1 MLQESLT
8 DIEQFVSWFRGS
20 SPYINAFRGRT
31 FVITFGG
38 EMLTEAQFPGLVHD
52 IALLNSL
59 GVRLVLVHGA
69 RPQIEER
76 LRESNI
82 EWRYAN
88 GLRITDRETMECVKE
103 AAGSVRVDIEAL
115 LSMGL
120 ANSPMAGAAIR
131 VTSGN
136 FVTAQ
141 PLGVRDGVDYQHTG
155 EVRRIDNKGIQR
167 QLDEGNIVLLSPL
180 GCSPTGEVFNLTA
193 EDVATAAASAL
204 HAEKM
209 VYLIDGPGAFNAKG
223 ELIREM
229 DLNDAAHWLD
239 CCGDTSEHIA
249 KCIAGAVRACSKGVR
264 RAHLVNRHVDGSLLL
279 ELFTRDGIGTLV
291 TAETYEGLRQATI
304 DDVGGL
310 LELIE
315 PLEAEGVLV
324 RRSRE
329 LLEMEIDH
337 FFVLERDRTIIGCA
351 ALYPFAEEQV
361 GELACMAV
369 HANYRKEGRG
379 DDLLEYAEKRARQLG
394 IKRLFVLTT
403 RTAHW
408 FLERGFR
415 EGDLTDLPVKKQAM
429 YNYQR
434 RSKVFIKPL

>member
-1 MLQESLT
+1 MLQDSLT
-8 DIEQFVSWFRGS
+8 DIEQFVRWFRGS

-31 FVITFGG
+31 FVLTFGG
-38 EMLTEAQFPGLVHD
+38 EMLTEEQFPGLVHD
-52 IALLNSL
+52 IALLNNL

-88 GLRITDRETMECVKE
+88 GLRITDIETMECVKE
-103 AAGSVRVDIEAL
+103 AAGAVRVDIEAL

-120 ANSPMAGAAIR
+120 ANSPMAGASIR

-141 PLGVRDGVDYQHTG
+141 PLGVRYGVDYQHPG
-155 EVRRIDNKGIQR
+155 EVRRIDHKAIQR

-180 GCSPTGEVFNLTA
+180 GYSPTGEVFNLTA

-204 HAEKM
+204 QAEKM
-209 VYLIDGPGAFNAKG
+209 VYLIDGPGAFNQHG

-229 DLNDAAHWLD
+229 DLKDANHWLA
-239 CCGDTSEHIA
+239 CCGDTSEHLA
-249 KCIAGAVRACSKGVR
+249 KCIAGALRACSKGVR
-264 RAHLVNRHVDGSLLL
+264 RAHLINRHVDGSLLL

-291 TAETYEGLRQATI
+291 TAETYEGMRQATI

-315 PLEAEGVLV
+315 PLETEGVLV

-337 FFVLERDRTIIGCA
+337 FFVLERDRMIIGCA

-361 GELACMAV
+361 GELACVAV
-369 HANYRKEGRG
+369 HADYRKEGRG

-415 EGDLTDLPVKKQAM
+415 EGELADLPVKKQAM

-434 RSKVFIKPL
+434 RSQVFIKPL